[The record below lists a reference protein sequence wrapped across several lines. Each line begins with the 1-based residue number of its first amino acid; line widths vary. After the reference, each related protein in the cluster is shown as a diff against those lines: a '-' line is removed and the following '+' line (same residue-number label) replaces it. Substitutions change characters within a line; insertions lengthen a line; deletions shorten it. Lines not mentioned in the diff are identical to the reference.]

1 MNIMI
6 FIFFSELETPTRGRF
21 GFLLRPEVE
30 EDLLVW
36 GLIKL
41 LLEAG
46 GRSLLGVGGSGGS
59 GGGGVV
65 EGLWSCECRELLRPD
80 KFCNACLSEFS
91 RLKAVAIV

>member
-1 MNIMI
+1 M
-6 FIFFSELETPTRGRF
+6 
-21 GFLLRPEVE
+21 
-30 EDLLVW
+30 W

-46 GRSLLGVGGSGGS
+46 GRSLLGVGGSGGG

-65 EGLWSCECRELLRPD
+65 EGLWSCECRELLWPD

-91 RLKAVAIV
+91 RLKAAVAIV